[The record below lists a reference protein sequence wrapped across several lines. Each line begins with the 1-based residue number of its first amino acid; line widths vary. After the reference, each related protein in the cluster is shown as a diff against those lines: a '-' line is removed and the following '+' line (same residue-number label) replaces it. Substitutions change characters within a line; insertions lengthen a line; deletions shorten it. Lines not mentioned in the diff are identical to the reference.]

1 MSSNSNETLS
11 LIDRRKSL
19 RVYDDRPVD
28 AETREQVLHA
38 ALRSPT
44 AGALM
49 LYSII
54 EIESPELKE
63 ALSHTCDEQP
73 FIAKAPWLVLF
84 AADYQR
90 LYDSWLANGQIPKR
104 KPGTGDL
111 YLACCDAIIAAQTAV
126 IAAEAVGL
134 GSCYI
139 GDVIEN
145 AEKQR
150 ELLSLPDYVFP
161 AALICFG
168 YPPADAFQKETL
180 RLPLESVVHKD
191 QYSSKQWLG
200 SEPADTIMR
209 RGLEKFEMGFSAEM
223 TRSMEIWLEKW
234 RG

>member
-1 MSSNSNETLS
+1 MDTLS
-11 LIDRRKSL
+11 LIHQRKSL
-19 RVYDDRPVD
+19 RAYADRPVSG
-28 AETREQVLHA
+28 EVREKVLQA
-38 ALRSPT
+38 ALRAPT

-54 EIESPELKE
+54 EIELPELKE

-90 LYDSWLANGQIPKR
+90 LYDAWRQSGFEPKR
-104 KPGTGDL
+104 KPGAGDL
-111 YLACCDAIIAAQTAV
+111 FLACSDSLIAAQTAV
-126 IAAEAVGL
+126 IAAEALGL

-139 GDVIEN
+139 GDIIEN

-168 YPPADAFQKETL
+168 YPPDDDDRKETS
-180 RLPLESVVHKD
+180 RLPLEAVVHKD
-191 QYSSKQWLG
+191 RYTPKAWLD
-200 SEPADTIMR
+200 SDHATAVMR
-209 RGLEKFEMGFSAEM
+209 RGLTKFEADFSIEM
-223 TRSMEIWLEKW
+223 TRSMEVWLEKW
-234 RG
+234 RRK

>member
-1 MSSNSNETLS
+1 MDTLS
-11 LIDRRKSL
+11 VIHNRKSI
-19 RVYDDRPVD
+19 RIYDDRPVT
-28 AETREQVLHA
+28 AETRSQVLHA

-54 EIESPELKE
+54 EIESQEIKE

-90 LYDSWLANGQIPKR
+90 LYDAWLAESKTIQR

-111 YLACCDAIIAAQTAV
+111 YIAFCDALIAAQTAV
-126 IAAEAVGL
+126 IAAESLGL

-139 GDVIEN
+139 GDIIEN

-150 ELLSLPDYVFP
+150 EILSLPDYVFP
-161 AALICFG
+161 AALLCFG
-168 YPPADAFQKETL
+168 YPREDDSRKLSP
-180 RLPLESVVHKD
+180 RMPLDDVLHKD
-191 QYSSKQWLG
+191 RYSRKQYPSGEVAEAIKDRG
-200 SEPADTIMR
+200 IKKFNSEFSFEMR
-209 RGLEKFEMGFSAEM
+209 R
-223 TRSMEIWLEKW
+223 SMNIWLNKW
-234 RG
+234 R